1 MSSKQSLF
9 LSMITLLTVMTW
21 IIFDVYHAFQVSTIK
36 PLDQKLMKALDSK
49 LETDVFL
56 KLGNQ

>member
-1 MSSKQSLF
+1 
-9 LSMITLLTVMTW
+9 MITLLTVIAW
-21 IIFDVYHAFQVSTIK
+21 IVFDVYHAYQISTIK
-36 PLDQKLMKALDSK
+36 PLDQKLMKPLDSK